1 MIFPHPFCHIFT
13 IAEYNKD
20 MSKKIRVGLL
30 FGGKS
35 GEHEVS
41 LQSAKSI
48 YDALD
53 KEKYD
58 IILIGIDKKG
68 KWLLNKNEE
77 FLLNSRD
84 PQKIALNTE
93 NAIAVTPKMHDIPVL
108 INSATGEEV
117 KNIDVFFP
125 IIHGTFGEDG
135 SLQGLLE
142 LLDAPYV
149 GAGVLGSA
157 IGMDKDVMKRLLK
170 QAHIKIAEFCTI
182 KKNELDPIYLQEVA
196 ADLKYPLFIKPANL
210 GSSVGVTKVH
220 DKTELYDAAE
230 NAFQY
235 DTKILMEEFI
245 DGKEIECSVLGNNSP
260 MASRV
265 GEIIPQHEFYSYD
278 AKYIDEKGAI
288 IQIPAEIPQEIEEK
302 IQEIAIKVFTT
313 LDCSGM
319 ARVDFFVTDDAKIY
333 VNEINTL
340 PGFTKISMFPKLWEA
355 SGISYC
361 RLLDKLI
368 SLAIERKEERR
379 KLSYSV
385 K

>member
-1 MIFPHPFCHIFT
+1 M
-13 IAEYNKD
+13 
-20 MSKKIRVGLL
+20 KKLRIGLL

-41 LQSAKSI
+41 LQSALSI
-48 YDALD
+48 YNELD
-53 KEKYD
+53 HEKYD
-58 IILIGIDKKG
+58 VVLIGIDKKG
-68 KWLLNKNEE
+68 KWLLENNAE
-77 FLLNSRD
+77 FLLNSAD
-84 PQKIALNTE
+84 PKRIALNTE
-93 NAIAVTPKMHDIPVL
+93 NAIEVTPKMHAVPML
-108 INSATGEEV
+108 INSQTGHEER
-117 KNIDVFFP
+117 NIDVFFP

-142 LLDAPYV
+142 LIDAPYV

-170 QAHIKIAEFCTI
+170 QAHIKIADFCTVR
-182 KKNELDPIYLQEVA
+182 KNELDPIYLQELA
-196 ADLKYPLFIKPANL
+196 ARLKFPLFIKPANL

-220 DKTELYDAAE
+220 DKSELYDAAE

-235 DTKILMEEFI
+235 DTKILMEEYI
-245 DGKEIECSVLGNNSP
+245 KGKEIECSVLGNNSP

-265 GEIIPQHEFYSYD
+265 GEVIPQHEFYSYD

-288 IQIPAEIPQEIEEK
+288 IKIPADIPQEVEQK

-313 LDCSGM
+313 LECSGM
-319 ARVDFFVTDDAKIY
+319 ARIDFFLTEDNRIY

-340 PGFTKISMFPKLWEA
+340 PGFTKISMFPKLWEV

-368 SLAIERKEERR
+368 NLAIEKKEERK
-379 KLSYSV
+379 KLLYSY
-385 K
+385 KNE